1 MGTSVK
7 RSSAGENLLDR
18 GKGYGIKSELVDG
31 MDVIAVRDAALR
43 AMSFCRSGKGP
54 YILEMKT
61 YRYRGHSMSDP
72 AKYRSRDEVDKIR
85 KNSDPIDNIKHL
97 LGKLGMEDNELKN
110 IDAEIKN
117 TISEAAKFAQDSP
130 EPSDEELF
138 TDITIN

>member
-1 MGTSVK
+1 
-7 RSSAGENLLDR
+7 
-18 GKGYGIKSELVDG
+18 
-31 MDVIAVRDAALR
+31 
-43 AMSFCRSGKGP
+43 
-54 YILEMKT
+54 
-61 YRYRGHSMSDP
+61 MSDP